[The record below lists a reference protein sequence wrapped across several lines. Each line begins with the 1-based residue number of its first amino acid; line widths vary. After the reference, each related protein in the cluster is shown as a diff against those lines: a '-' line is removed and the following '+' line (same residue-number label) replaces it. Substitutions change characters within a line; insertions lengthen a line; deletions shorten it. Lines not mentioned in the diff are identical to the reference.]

1 MALMTKERLRRIIF
15 EADTPA
21 GKLYDVAL
29 ILAIALSVV
38 CVMLDSV
45 SSVREELGS
54 ILYIVEWL
62 FTALFTVDYIIRLRC
77 VERPAKYA
85 LSFFGIVDLLSITP
99 TYLSLFIP
107 GSQYLAA
114 IRFLRVLRTFR
125 VLKLSTYQRE
135 SQLLVTALRAS
146 ARRIAVFM
154 FFVLTLVVVL
164 GSLMYV
170 VEGVYVVD
178 GVETGFT
185 SIPRSIYW
193 AVVTLTTVGYGD
205 ISPQTGL
212 GQTIAAAVM
221 ILGYSIIVIPTGI
234 IAASVSREELA
245 SAEARSCPS
254 CSSTGHGIDAAFCR
268 CCGATLPKE
277 V

>member
-1 MALMTKERLRRIIF
+1 MTREKLRRIIF

-45 SSVREELGS
+45 SDISKKAGLLLLV
-54 ILYIVEWL
+54 VEWL
-62 FTALFTVDYIIRLRC
+62 FTALFTADYIIRLRC

-85 LSFFGIVDLLSITP
+85 LSFFGIVDLLSIAP
-99 TYLSLFIP
+99 TYLGLVIR
-107 GSQYLAA
+107 GSKYLAV
-114 IRFLRVLRTFR
+114 IRFLRVLRIFR

-135 SQLLVTALRAS
+135 SHLLMNGLRAS
-146 ARRIAVFM
+146 ARRIAVFL

-164 GSLMYV
+164 GALMYV
-170 VEGVYVVD
+170 VEGVEK
-178 GVETGFT
+178 GAESGFT

-221 ILGYSIIVIPTGI
+221 ILGYSIIVISTGI
-234 IAASVSREELA
+234 VASSVSIADKATDESRACAACSVVGHA
-245 SAEARSCPS
+245 S
-254 CSSTGHGIDAAFCR
+254 DAAFCR
-268 CCGATLPKE
+268 SCGAKL
-277 V
+277 

>member
-1 MALMTKERLRRIIF
+1 MTREKLRRIIF

-29 ILAIALSVV
+29 ILTITLSVV

-45 SSVREELGS
+45 AGIRKEAGS
-54 ILYIVEWL
+54 LLYGMEWV
-62 FTALFTVDYIIRLRC
+62 FTALFTVDYIVRLRC
-77 VERPAKYA
+77 VERPGKYA
-85 LSFFGIVDLLSITP
+85 RSFFGVVDLLSITP
-99 TYLSLFIP
+99 TYLSLFVP

-135 SQLLVTALRAS
+135 SHLLMNALRSS
-146 ARRIAVFM
+146 ARRILVFI

-170 VEGVYVVD
+170 VEGA
-178 GVETGFT
+178 ENGFT
-185 SIPRSIYW
+185 SVPRSIYW
-193 AVVTLTTVGYGD
+193 AIVTLTTVGYGD

-234 IAASVSREELA
+234 VASAVTREELA
-245 SAEARSCPS
+245 EEDKRSCPS
-254 CSSTGHGIDAAFCR
+254 CTAGGHSSDATFCR
-268 CCGATLPKE
+268 RCGASLK
-277 V
+277 

>member
-1 MALMTKERLRRIIF
+1 MTREQLRRIIF

-29 ILAIALSVV
+29 ILTIALSVV

-45 SSVREELGS
+45 AGIRTQAGPL
-54 ILYIVEWL
+54 LYGAEWL
-62 FTALFTVDYIIRLRC
+62 FTGLFTLDYIVRLRC

-135 SQLLVTALRAS
+135 SNLLMNAIRTG

-170 VEGVYVVD
+170 VEGV
-178 GVETGFT
+178 ENGFT

-221 ILGYSIIVIPTGI
+221 ILGYSIIVIPMGI
-234 IAASVSREELA
+234 IASSVSTEERAL
-245 SAEARSCPS
+245 SEARSCHA
-254 CSSTGHGIDAAFCR
+254 CSTTGHSSDATFCR
-268 CCGATLPKE
+268 SCGAKLQE
-277 V
+277 NA

>member
-1 MALMTKERLRRIIF
+1 MTREKLRRIIF

-21 GKLYDVAL
+21 GKLYDVVL
-29 ILAIALSVV
+29 ILAISLSVV

-45 SSVREELGS
+45 SDISKKAGSLLSV
-54 ILYIVEWL
+54 VEWL
-62 FTALFTVDYIIRLRC
+62 FTALFTADYIIRLRC

-85 LSFFGIVDLLSITP
+85 LSFFGIVDLLSIAP
-99 TYLSLFIP
+99 TYLGLVIR
-107 GSQYLAA
+107 GSKYLAV
-114 IRFLRVLRTFR
+114 IRFLRVLRIFR

-135 SQLLVTALRAS
+135 SHLLMNGLRAS
-146 ARRIAVFM
+146 ARRIAVFL

-164 GSLMYV
+164 GALMYV
-170 VEGVYVVD
+170 VEGVEN
-178 GVETGFT
+178 GVEKGVVNGVENGFT

-234 IAASVSREELA
+234 IASSVSTAEKGTDESRACAACSAVGHA
-245 SAEARSCPS
+245 S
-254 CSSTGHGIDAAFCR
+254 DAAFCR
-268 CCGATLPKE
+268 SCGAKL
-277 V
+277 

>member
-1 MALMTKERLRRIIF
+1 MQREKLRRIIF

-21 GKLYDVAL
+21 GKLYDVVL
-29 ILAIALSVV
+29 LLAIVLSVV

-45 SSVREELGS
+45 SDISEKAGSLLSV
-54 ILYIVEWL
+54 VEWL
-62 FTALFTVDYIIRLRC
+62 FTALFTADYIIRLRC
-77 VERPAKYA
+77 VEKPAKYA
-85 LSFFGIVDLLSITP
+85 LSFFGIVDLLSIAP
-99 TYLSLFIP
+99 TYLSLFIR
-107 GSQYLAA
+107 SSKYLAA

-135 SQLLVTALRAS
+135 SQLLMNGLRAS
-146 ARRIAVFM
+146 ARRIVVFM

-170 VEGVYVVD
+170 VEGV
-178 GVETGFT
+178 EHGFT

-234 IAASVSREELA
+234 IASSVSREERA
-245 SAEARSCPS
+245 TAESRTCAA
-254 CSSTGHGIDAAFCR
+254 CSVVGHDNEAIFCSR
-268 CCGATLPKE
+268 CGARL
-277 V
+277 

>member
-1 MALMTKERLRRIIF
+1 MTREKLRRIIF

-21 GKLYDVAL
+21 GKLYDVVL
-29 ILAIALSVV
+29 ILAISLSVV

-45 SSVREELGS
+45 SDISKKAGSLLSV
-54 ILYIVEWL
+54 VEWL
-62 FTALFTVDYIIRLRC
+62 FTALFTADYIIRLRC

-85 LSFFGIVDLLSITP
+85 LSFFGIVDLLSIAP
-99 TYLSLFIP
+99 TYLGLVIR
-107 GSQYLAA
+107 GSKYLAV
-114 IRFLRVLRTFR
+114 IRFLRVLRIFR

-135 SQLLVTALRAS
+135 SHLLMNGLRAS
-146 ARRIAVFM
+146 ARRIAVFL

-164 GSLMYV
+164 GALMYV
-170 VEGVYVVD
+170 VEGVEKGVVN
-178 GVETGFT
+178 GVENGFT

-234 IAASVSREELA
+234 IASSVSTAEKGTDESRACAACSAVGHA
-245 SAEARSCPS
+245 S
-254 CSSTGHGIDAAFCR
+254 DAAFCR
-268 CCGATLPKE
+268 SCGAKL
-277 V
+277 

>member
-1 MALMTKERLRRIIF
+1 MNKEKLRRIIF

-21 GKLYDVAL
+21 GKIYDVAL
-29 ILAIALSVV
+29 ILTIALSVV

-45 SSVREELGS
+45 AGIRREVGS
-54 ILYIVEWL
+54 LLYGIEWV
-62 FTALFTVDYIIRLRC
+62 FTALFTIDYAVRLRC

-85 LSFFGIVDLLSITP
+85 RSFFGIVDLLSITP

-135 SQLLVTALRAS
+135 SHLLMNAMRSS
-146 ARRIAVFM
+146 ARRILVFI

-170 VEGVYVVD
+170 VEGV
-178 GVETGFT
+178 ENGFT

-234 IAASVSREELA
+234 IATAVSNEELA
-245 SAEARSCPS
+245 QNRSDALPPDFHPLSSASCPS
-254 CSSTGHGIDAAFCR
+254 CTAGGHASDASFCR
-268 CCGATLPKE
+268 RCGAPLK
-277 V
+277 